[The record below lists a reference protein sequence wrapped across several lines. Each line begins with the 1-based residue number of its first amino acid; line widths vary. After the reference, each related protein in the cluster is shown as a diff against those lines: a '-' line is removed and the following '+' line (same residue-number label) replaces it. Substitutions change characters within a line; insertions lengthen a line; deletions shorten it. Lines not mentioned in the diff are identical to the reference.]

1 MNQKRIINL
10 LLNLFFAT
18 GWGISLHAVANE
30 LYWKTCDYTEIL
42 KIQGEYIGLT
52 IILIAYIATRLMV
65 VEK

>member
-1 MNQKRIINL
+1 MNQKRIISF
-10 LLNLFFAT
+10 LLNLLFAT

-52 IILIAYIATRLMV
+52 IILIAYIATRLME

>member
-1 MNQKRIINL
+1 MNQKRIIQFL
-10 LLNLFFAT
+10 LDLLFAT
-18 GWGISLHAVANE
+18 GCGVNLHAVANE

-52 IILIAYIATRLMV
+52 IILIAYITTRLME